1 MQRINTRPC
10 SLQWSKS
17 TFNNTYYKW
26 KRCVYRYRRD
36 YKDKKILGKNFMPIN
51 MKLLTQEE
59 IVGWNSHVTKR
70 GSSFSPL
77 VERSRNNEWGMI
89 KSVNFINFCQQGGK
103 WSESFPKTAT
113 FQFLESQ
120 GFEKRGLECR
130 RGKGA
135 GRCPMA
141 WLPPVAYPELFHLV
155 KGPAPSWAQPGRISR
170 GQSCRQSLAGSNCG
184 LEVISC

>member
-1 MQRINTRPC
+1 M
-10 SLQWSKS
+10 K
-17 TFNNTYYKW
+17 

-36 YKDKKILGKNFMPIN
+36 YKDKKILGNMPIN

-103 WSESFPKTAT
+103 WPESFPKTAT

-120 GFEKRGLECR
+120 GFEKRGLDCR
-130 RGKGA
+130 RGKGWEVPSGMTSSYGLSWIVPSGEGA
-135 GRCPMA
+135 GTI
-141 WLPPVAYPELFHLV
+141 L
-155 KGPAPSWAQPGRISR
+155 GPTRPNQSR
-170 GQSCRQSLAGSNCG
+170 SILLSVSSR
-184 LEVISC
+184 E